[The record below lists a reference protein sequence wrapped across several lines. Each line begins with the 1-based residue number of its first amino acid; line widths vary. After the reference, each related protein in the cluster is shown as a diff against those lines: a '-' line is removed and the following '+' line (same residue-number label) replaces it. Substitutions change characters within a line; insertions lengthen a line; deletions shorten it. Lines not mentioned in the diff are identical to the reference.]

1 MEKPFDPSWMQD
13 SSMRWWIKIGD
24 HDPVHLVEP
33 FEVVDF
39 SPAPKQRARRGR
51 AATQYE
57 RLFSNYPK
65 K

>member
-1 MEKPFDPSWMQD
+1 MEKPFDPVWLQD
-13 SSMRWWIKIGD
+13 TSSRWWIKIND

-33 FEVVDF
+33 FEVVDR
-39 SPAPKQRARRGR
+39 SPAPKQPARRGW
-51 AATQYE
+51 AAPRYE